1 MPYIERAMRE
11 GYEVVVLNTNLN
23 RWPDG
28 SKHQAEATLIPVCAS
43 VDVSLTYSCFLT
55 ILQP

>member
-1 MPYIERAMRE
+1 MPYIERAMSE

-28 SKHQAEATLIPVCAS
+28 SEHRMEAAWIPVC
-43 VDVSLTYSCFLT
+43 V
-55 ILQP
+55 